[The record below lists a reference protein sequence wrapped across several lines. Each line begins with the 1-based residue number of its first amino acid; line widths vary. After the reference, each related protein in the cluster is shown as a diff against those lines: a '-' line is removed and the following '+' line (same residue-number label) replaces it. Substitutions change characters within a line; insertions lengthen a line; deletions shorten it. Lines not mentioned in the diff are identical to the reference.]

1 MSSES
6 IMPLNTGLITCIED
20 IILTSVHDTERQ
32 LGINVKIK
40 KKNSAAGGTNK
51 SCYKHWL
58 DPV

>member
-1 MSSES
+1 MSSET
-6 IMPLNTGLITCIED
+6 IVPLSTGLITCIED

-40 KKNSAAGGTNK
+40 KKNSATGGTNK